1 MRKINFSKIKLMTLT
16 VTALSLLSGCA
27 AVVVGGAATSAIVTA
42 NDRRTTG
49 TIIEDKSI
57 QIKAMQAVSDVA
69 GDDNNIHVS
78 AVSYNNQVLLIGQAP
93 THQIRAEIISRVK
106 NIEKVKKVHNEIVLS
121 EPSTLLQR
129 STDSWITTR
138 IKSEMTVTKD
148 FNPARVKVVTEDG
161 IVYLM
166 GIVKPLEE
174 EIAVDIARHVK
185 GVKKVV
191 KILEYDRT

>member
-78 AVSYNNQVLLIGQAP
+78 AVSYNNQVLLIGQTP

-148 FNPARVKVVTEDG
+148 FNPARVKVVTENG

>member
-1 MRKINFSKIKLMTLT
+1 MRKIRFSQFTFLTLVIVLIAT
-16 VTALSLLSGCA
+16 LSGCA
-27 AVVVGGAATSAIVTA
+27 AVVVGGAATSAVVAA

-57 QIKAMQAVSDVA
+57 QIKAMQAISDVA
-69 GDDNNIHVS
+69 GDDQNVHVA

-93 THQIRAEIISRVK
+93 SQNLRAEIISRVK
-106 NIEKVKKVHNEIVLS
+106 NITKVKKVHNEVMLK
-121 EPSTLLQR
+121 EPSTILQR

-138 IKSEMTVTKD
+138 IKSEMAVTKD
-148 FNPARVKVVTEDG
+148 LNPARVKVVTEDG

-166 GIVKPLEE
+166 GIVKPPEE
-174 EIAVDIARHVK
+174 EITVDIARHVK

-191 KILEYDRT
+191 KIFEYDRT